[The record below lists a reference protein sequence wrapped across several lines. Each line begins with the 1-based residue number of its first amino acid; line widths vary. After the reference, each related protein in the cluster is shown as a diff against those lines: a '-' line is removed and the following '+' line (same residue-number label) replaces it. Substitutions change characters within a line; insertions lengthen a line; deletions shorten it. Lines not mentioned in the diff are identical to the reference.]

1 MKISTLIEVLINTG
15 ATPEMILAAVKAV
28 EAENEI
34 ALANKR
40 ANDAKRKRK
49 SRNKDNENLTDVT
62 VSHAASQD
70 VTDVTVT
77 LRDKKDPPF
86 SPPSL
91 SPTPP
96 NSSPP
101 IIPPKK
107 VTSAR
112 AEAFE
117 RFWQVYPRKKE
128 KRGAEAKFNS
138 LVKSGI
144 DPEAIIRGAQRLAI
158 SKPELKYTKHPTTWL
173 NNGCWDDELIDRS
186 DGKNERNN
194 PLMDALDR
202 IDRRLAEQRAFE
214 GNRFD
219 FGDDDTII
227 ELRPAASF

>member
-1 MKISTLIEVLINTG
+1 MSAVRQLVDRLIDAGVSP
-15 ATPEMILAAVKAV
+15 ADAA
-28 EAENEI
+28 EII
-34 ALANKR
+34 ALAMIAGADNAAPHR
-40 ANDAKRKRK
+40 SSAAIRQERYR
-49 SRNKDNENLTDVT
+49 RNK
-62 VSHAASQD
+62 ASQS
-70 VTDVTVT
+70 VTKRNEASQVTGCD
-77 LRDKKDPPF
+77 DKKGPPL

-112 AEAFE
+112 AEVFE
-117 RFWQVYPRKKE
+117 RFWQAYPRKKE

-144 DPEAIIRGAQRLAI
+144 DPEAIIQGAQRLAI

-202 IDRRLAEQRAFE
+202 IDRRIAEQRASE
-214 GNRFD
+214 ANRFD
-219 FGDDDTII
+219 FGDDENII